1 MSWDSHGWVYIPWSS
16 SHIYLL
22 CFEMGFAVWSRL
34 TTSLRVSFCHPSS
47 GWDFTHEPCSA
58 LCLPRLFQQH
68 VKSSQKQFTEAV
80 RSRLTGSN
88 SGQHKRIHWILSFSF
103 QSVFCQDYWHGSRVT
118 STQTTKP
125 NRYKP
130 CNSLM
135 YTQTCTWLLW
145 EEPHLPST
153 TGCLSGCAS
162 EACK

>member
-1 MSWDSHGWVYIPWSS
+1 MGESISHGVP
-16 SHIYLL
+16 HIYICCVLRWAFL
-22 CFEMGFAVWSRL
+22 YDLGWPQVWE
-34 TTSLRVSFCHPSS
+34 SL
-47 GWDFTHEPCSA
+47 SA
-58 LCLPRLFQQH
+58 TPPVAGISHMSPARLCLPRLFQQH

-80 RSRLTGSN
+80 RSHLTGSN
-88 SGQHKRIHWILSFSF
+88 SGQHKQTHWILSFSF
-103 QSVFCQDYWHGSRVT
+103 QPVFCQDYWHGSRVT